1 MRERERGG
9 SNTESKRVKI
19 GEGKGRVETVEMR
32 GEDRC
37 IKEPELETQSAG
49 SGFMPKI
56 DNLDVKSYIRC
67 MCLSVTY

>member
-1 MRERERGG
+1 
-9 SNTESKRVKI
+9 
-19 GEGKGRVETVEMR
+19 MR

-37 IKEPELETQSAG
+37 EKRERGLETRSEG
-49 SGFMPKI
+49 SGFMPRI